1 MCAQSEVRAIAFS
14 PEGSHATSS
23 AAGERQVAVWDIHS
37 ACKRP
42 KKQHPA
48 VATLSVE
55 DPVVHLH
62 TCAAAAGSAESNG
75 SSGSSSFHVAAVSE
89 AGEAYVWLVAAGASS
104 SAVSA
109 ELVARVRVGQD
120 INRG

>member
-1 MCAQSEVRAIAFS
+1 MSQSEVRAIAFS
-14 PEGSHATSS
+14 PEGTHATSS

-75 SSGSSSFHVAAVSE
+75 SSGSSSSFHVAAVSE
-89 AGEAYVWLVAAGASS
+89 AGEAYVWLVAAGS

-109 ELVARVRVGQD
+109 ELVARVRVGQE